1 MKVLNAISKIQSAQG
16 FEKIFQ
22 KSREQIG
29 KVNPFQN
36 ILPFEQKGLAKQI
49 VHTSLAR
56 NIKKGGVI
64 KMFKIKKIKLNQ
76 NFINLVG
83 IHRCFIAYSNND
95 DEYWFFFHPKKKH

>member
-1 MKVLNAISKIQSAQG
+1 M
-16 FEKIFQ
+16 
-22 KSREQIG
+22 
-29 KVNPFQN
+29 
-36 ILPFEQKGLAKQI
+36 PFEQKGLAKQI

-95 DEYWFFFHPKKKH
+95 DEYWFFSSKKKSTKLKELHMIGHEFATNCELKHHIKD